1 MSCSDAILQGADS
14 SKVVKLTEGKTAEVE
29 IVVTAEDGTST
40 KTYTV
45 LMRRLSADDATL
57 AQLDV
62 SAGALQPPFSP
73 LVTRYECSLP
83 SSVDTLSLRVK
94 TEDVKMSVSM
104 KDGSPVETVQL
115 NPGNTLVEINVTSV
129 SGKTTSTYTVTVM
142 KNRLPPT
149 LQLKGENSA
158 FECAVC
164 CNVVHL
170 PSRIKGNSHLYCSAC
185 LEELTRTNKTDP
197 FTGKRLDEEGWLH
210 SDLACDTDLATQM
223 AVCRTASSAVEA
235 TMQQI
240 GAKLSAERL
249 KASKAEEVGTF
260 FIHVILFVIYYNVF
274 CSQLSHVQIAA
285 RRFLL
290 KTLLCIRKCYAH
302 LNTPSLFLRQR

>member
-1 MSCSDAILQGADS
+1 MAALHTSSRYTSTTKASFWCANLSLTSQGADS

-29 IVVTAEDGTST
+29 ILVTAEDGTST
-40 KTYTV
+40 KSYTV

-73 LVTRYECSLP
+73 LVTKYECSLP
-83 SSVDTLSLRVK
+83 SGVDSLSLRVK
-94 TEDVKMSVSM
+94 TEDAKMSVAM

-129 SGKTTSTYTVTVM
+129 SGKTTSTYTVMVS

-149 LQLKGENSA
+149 LQLKSKDSA

-164 CNVVHL
+164 CNVAHL
-170 PSRIKGNSHLYCSAC
+170 PSRIKGSSHLYCSAC

-197 FTGKRLDEEGWLH
+197 FTGKKLDKEGWLH
-210 SDLACDTDLATQM
+210 LDLACDADLATQM
-223 AVCRTASSAVEA
+223 AVCSTVEA

-240 GAKLSAERL
+240 GAKLLAERL
-249 KASKAEEVGTF
+249 KTSKAEEV
-260 FIHVILFVIYYNVF
+260 
-274 CSQLSHVQIAA
+274 C
-285 RRFLL
+285 R
-290 KTLLCIRKCYAH
+290 
-302 LNTPSLFLRQR
+302 